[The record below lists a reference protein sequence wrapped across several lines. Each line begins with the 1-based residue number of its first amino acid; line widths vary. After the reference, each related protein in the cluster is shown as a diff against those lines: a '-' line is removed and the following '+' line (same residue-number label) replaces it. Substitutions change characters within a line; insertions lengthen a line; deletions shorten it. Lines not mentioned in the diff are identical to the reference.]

1 MDKLDKTIY
10 YIEDDGNIRE
20 LVIYALKASGFQ
32 TVGFENARD
41 FYRGI
46 KSVLP
51 DLILLDVMLP
61 DEDGI
66 TVLRKLKKDDKFKR
80 IPVIMLTAKSSE
92 YDKVIG
98 LDQGADDYVT
108 KPFGVME
115 LVSRVK
121 AVLRRSSESVRE
133 DILTIGPICLNRE
146 KYTVTVDDAPV
157 ELTNKEF
164 ELLDCLMKNKDL
176 VMTREKLLDTVW
188 NMYSECE
195 SRTVDVHIG
204 MLRQKLGRAG
214 SMIVTIRGVGYKLE
228 SRS

>member
-1 MDKLDKTIY
+1 MEKTIY
-10 YIEDDGNIRE
+10 YIEDDANIRE
-20 LVIYALKASGFQ
+20 LVVYALKASGFQ
-32 TVGFENARD
+32 TIGFENARD

-66 TVLRKLKKDDKFKR
+66 SVLRKLKKDERYSK
-80 IPVIMLTAKSSE
+80 IPVIMLTAKTTE

-115 LVSRVK
+115 LVSRIK
-121 AVLRRSSESVRE
+121 AVLRR
-133 DILTIGPICLNRE
+133 IGEPARGEMIEIGDICLNRGE
-146 KYTVTVDDAPV
+146 HIVTVKGEPV
-157 ELTNKEF
+157 DLTYKEF
-164 ELLDCLMKNKDL
+164 ELLDCLMKNKGI

-188 NMYSECE
+188 NMDYECE

-204 MLRQKLGRAG
+204 LLRQKLGTCG
-214 SMIVTIRGVGYKLE
+214 SMIVTIRGVGL
-228 SRS
+228 SLIHI

>member
-1 MDKLDKTIY
+1 MPL
-10 YIEDDGNIRE
+10 RL
-20 LVIYALKASGFQ
+20 LVSRQLALK
-32 TVGFENARD
+32 TPRD

-66 TVLRKLKKDDKFKR
+66 SVLRKLKKDERYSK
-80 IPVIMLTAKSSE
+80 IPVIMLTAKTTE

-115 LVSRVK
+115 LVSRIK
-121 AVLRRSSESVRE
+121 AVLRRMGEPAKE
-133 DILTIGPICLNRE
+133 EIIEIGDICLNRGE
-146 KYTVTVDDAPV
+146 HRVTVKGEPV
-157 ELTNKEF
+157 DLTYKEF
-164 ELLDCLMKNKDL
+164 ELLDCLMKNKGI

-188 NMYSECE
+188 NMDYECE

-204 MLRQKLGRAG
+204 LLRQKLGACG

-228 SRS
+228 KKE

>member
-1 MDKLDKTIY
+1 MEKTIY
-10 YIEDDGNIRE
+10 YIEDDANIRE

-32 TVGFENARD
+32 TIGFENARD

-46 KSVLP
+46 KSELP

-66 TVLRKLKKDDKFKR
+66 SVLRKLKKDDKYKN
-80 IPVIMLTAKSSE
+80 IPVIMLTAKSTE

-115 LVSRVK
+115 LVSRIK
-121 AVLRRSSESVRE
+121 AVLRRSNENTQEEIITTGR
-133 DILTIGPICLNRE
+133 LALNR
-146 KYTVTVDDAPV
+146 KKHTVMVDDRPV
-157 ELTNKEF
+157 ELTYKEF

-188 NMYSECE
+188 NMDYECE

-204 MLRQKLGRAG
+204 MLRQKLGDAG

-228 SRS
+228 SRP